1 MIFLYSCIP
10 CPLGRPYNRRWSC
23 SSSFGLRG
31 IKIFSKNFSAALSDG
46 GILFTEDWMLAA
58 DKDPLY
64 IKLSK
69 ESPALQGGIFYGNVD
84 KFKYGQVVIVP
95 HNDPVPELPGGGS

>member
-1 MIFLYSCIP
+1 
-10 CPLGRPYNRRWSC
+10 
-23 SSSFGLRG
+23 
-31 IKIFSKNFSAALSDG
+31 
-46 GILFTEDWMLAA
+46 MLAA